1 MISPNER
8 SPKPAR
14 SPVLILDADQGSALC
29 IVRALGRAGLEV
41 HVAGSGAD
49 QLAMASRHAARR
61 LSYPDPLVAE
71 DAFVDW
77 IRQQLAGGHYG
88 MVVPVTERTI
98 APLLRARDSIDDS
111 ALAMAPSAALEQVLD
126 KDRTVA
132 LARELDIPVP
142 VSMLVTDI
150 GQLGELPAG
159 IDFPVV
165 VKPARSV
172 GSSGSRKV
180 QLSVSYAFDRP
191 QLEAQVREALRYGQ
205 VIVQEYFRGDG
216 VGIELIAD
224 HGRVRHV
231 FQHRRLHEVP
241 LTGGG
246 SSLRV
251 SEAAVPVLR
260 DASEALVGALGWH
273 GVAMVEFKY
282 AAETGEF
289 RLMEING
296 RFWGSLPLAVAAGA
310 NFPLMLH
317 QLMTTG
323 AVGEHPSARPGVLC
337 RHLARDL
344 DWLEQVLRRNAPARL
359 VTLPSR
365 GQIVRDW
372 LLMFSPR
379 HHFDV
384 QSWRDPRPGLLD
396 IGRIGRAQW
405 RRVHAVFARRRRM
418 RRALAAARPG
428 GEAGRRL
435 ASAKQLLFVC
445 YGNINRSALAHA
457 YAAQRPP
464 NGLAYAS
471 AGFHRPE
478 DRPADPAMVDIA
490 RTRGIDLSANRSRTL
505 DAAMVARADLIFVME
520 LAQLERLES
529 EYPEARGK
537 AFLLGALDAAGGAE
551 IPDPYGKAPEV
562 YSAVC
567 SRIVTAVDRW
577 LGLRGDST

>member
-1 MISPNER
+1 MTHSNDR
-8 SPKPAR
+8 KTAAAKAPA
-14 SPVLILDADQGSALC
+14 LILDADQGSTLC
-29 IVRALGRAGLEV
+29 IVRALGRAGVEV
-41 HVAGSGAD
+41 EVAGSTDD
-49 QLAMASRHAARR
+49 QLAMASRYAARSHR
-61 LSYPDPLVAE
+61 YPDPLTDE
-71 DAFVDW
+71 QAFVGW
-77 IRQQLAGGHYG
+77 IRSRLAERRYA

-98 APLLRARDSIDDS
+98 APLLRARASLDDG
-111 ALAMAPSAALEQVLD
+111 ALAMAPSGALEQVLD

-132 LARELDIPVP
+132 LARDLDIPVP
-142 VSMLVTDI
+142 ASVLITTI
-150 GQLGELPAG
+150 QQLERLPDG

-172 GSSGSRKV
+172 GTSGSRNV
-180 QLSVSYAFDRP
+180 QLSVSYAFDRR

-205 VIVQEYFRGDG
+205 VIVQEYFRGAG

-224 HGRVRHV
+224 HGRVCHA

-251 SEAAVPVLR
+251 SEAVVPELR
-260 DASEALVGALGWH
+260 AAAEALIAALGWH

-282 AAETGEF
+282 AADTGAF

-317 QLMTTG
+317 ELMTIGSVT
-323 AVGEHPSARPGVLC
+323 EHPPARPGVYC

-344 DWLEQVLRRNAPARL
+344 DWLEQVLRRNAPAQL
-359 VTLPSR
+359 VTLPAA
-365 GQIVRDW
+365 GQILRDW
-372 LLMFSPR
+372 MLVFSPR

-384 QSWRDPRPGLLD
+384 QSWRDLRPGLTD
-396 IGRIGRAQW
+396 IARIGRGHWA
-405 RRVHAVFARRRRM
+405 RVCSMLARRRQM

-435 ASAKQLLFVC
+435 ASARELLFVC

-457 YAAQRPP
+457 YAAQRPS
-464 NGLAYAS
+464 NGLTFVS
-471 AGFHRPE
+471 AGFHRP
-478 DRPADPAMVDIA
+478 DGRPADPTMVEIA
-490 RTRGIDLSANRSRTL
+490 AGRGIDLSGNRSRAL
-505 DAAMVARADLIFVME
+505 DPQMVASADLIFVME
-520 LAQLERLES
+520 LAQIERLEA
-529 EYPEARGK
+529 EFPAARGK
-537 AFLLGALDAAGGAE
+537 TFLLGAVDAAGGAE

-562 YSAVC
+562 YAKVC

-577 LGLRGDST
+577 LGLRGEST